1 MKTTH
6 NCASLLIILLFSC
19 TSWAQMDA
27 GLKEQLTSYQQQ
39 LIEQSFDDAA
49 NELHPTL
56 FQVMPA
62 TRWVDAQQ
70 SKVNEDMAMRTTSF
84 QDAKSSEVIT
94 ANGLDYLHLTSLEY
108 LELRVEQENISKD
121 QVMMKEIIS
130 GFAKTYGAD
139 NVKLLNPQTLFIQRD
154 HHFIAI
160 KPTGVAEWQLIDFPD
175 ANLDLAYGI
184 VPPAV
189 WQAFFGDRTLSDQL
203 PHQQALP
210 QVAGRYFQ
218 LLKAKNY
225 DHVASLI
232 IAQKKATAPFLQAY
246 KSFDTEETML
256 VFQGYKVS
264 NIQQQAIADGKHY
277 TAFSLQITMDVK
289 MKAEEPAEE
298 KMLLMKAQLEKMYPD
313 AVSYSE
319 ENAAFTIN
327 TYLSVMAAADQH
339 KNNWLLLPEDP
350 LNGLSIRQNIS
361 KELQQAVGFD

>member
-1 MKTTH
+1 MKTTR
-6 NCASLLIILLFSC
+6 NYAMLLASLFFFS

-27 GLKEQLTSYQQQ
+27 GLKEQLTAYQQQ
-39 LIEQSFDDAA
+39 LIERSFDAA
-49 NELHPTL
+49 TNQLHPTV

-84 QDAKSSEVIT
+84 RDLQSSEMIT
-94 ANGLDYLHLTSLEY
+94 DNGQDYLHLTALEY
-108 LELRVEQENISKD
+108 LELSVEQENISKD
-121 QVMMKEIIS
+121 QVMMKDIIA
-130 GFAKTYGAD
+130 GFAKTYGSD
-139 NVKLLNPQTLFIQRD
+139 NVKLLNEKTIFLQRD
-154 HHFIAI
+154 HQFIAV
-160 KPTGVAEWQLIDFPD
+160 KATEASEWQLIDFPD
-175 ANLDLAYGI
+175 ANLDWAYGI

-203 PHQQALP
+203 PYQQALP

-218 LLKAKNY
+218 LLKAKSY
-225 DHVASLI
+225 EQVPAVI
-232 IAQKKATAPFLQAY
+232 IAQEKATAPFLQAY

-256 VFQGYKVS
+256 VFQGYKVG
-264 NIQQQAIADGKHY
+264 NIQQQAIAEGKRY
-277 TAFSLQITMDVK
+277 TAFSLQVIMDIK

-298 KMLLMKAQLEKMYPD
+298 KVLLMKAQLEKMYPD

>member
-1 MKTTH
+1 MKTTR
-6 NCASLLIILLFSC
+6 NYASLLIVLFFAC
-19 TSWAQMDA
+19 TSWAQMNA
-27 GLKEQLTSYQQQ
+27 GLKEQLTAYQQQ
-39 LIEQSFDDAA
+39 LIERSFDAA
-49 NELHPTL
+49 VNQLHPTV

-70 SKVNEDMAMRTTSF
+70 SKVNEDMAIRTTSF
-84 QDAKSSEVIT
+84 QDAKSSEMIT
-94 ANGLDYLHLTSLEY
+94 DDGLDYLHLTALEY
-108 LELRVEQENISKD
+108 MELNVEQENISKD

-139 NVKLLNPQTLFIQRD
+139 NVKLLNEKTIFLQRY
-154 HHFIAI
+154 HQFIAV
-160 KPTGVAEWQLIDFPD
+160 KATGVAEWQLIDFPD

-189 WQAFFGDRTLSDQL
+189 WQTFFGDRTLSDQL
-203 PHQQALP
+203 PQQQALA

-225 DHVASLI
+225 DRVASLI
-232 IAQKKATAPFLQAY
+232 IAQEKATAPFLQAY

-256 VFQGYKVS
+256 VFQGYKVG
-264 NIQQQAIADGKHY
+264 NIQQQAIADGKQY

-289 MKAEEPAEE
+289 IKAEEPAEE
-298 KMLLMKAQLEKMYPD
+298 KVQLMKAQLEKMYPD
-313 AVSYSE
+313 AVSYIE
-319 ENAAFTIN
+319 ENAAFSIN
-327 TYLSVMAAADQH
+327 TYLSVLAAADQH